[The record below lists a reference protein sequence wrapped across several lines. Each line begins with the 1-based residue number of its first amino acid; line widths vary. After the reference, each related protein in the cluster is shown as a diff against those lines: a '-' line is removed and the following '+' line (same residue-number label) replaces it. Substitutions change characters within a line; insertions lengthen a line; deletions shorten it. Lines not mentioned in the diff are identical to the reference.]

1 MEGLNISSQENYVN
15 EDINVVFTPNS
26 SITGYEYTVYKNNV
40 AIEKVTVSENK
51 PTNILLNET
60 GQYKIEIKT
69 YDLYNNEQLV
79 TSGYYNIDKESP
91 TIELNETVIDM
102 QVGDILKPLEG
113 IKAYDN
119 VDGDLISQV
128 RTNINDLDL
137 TTPGVKT
144 LTYTVSDQAGNTTS
158 KNLPINVAESTAN
171 ALFLVQ
177 LTIICILFIIAGLV
191 IFYYRSMKLEKR
203 LAKYSVEPL
212 KDNSLALFDN
222 FWAFY
227 YRQVTKISRLL
238 NKSSIFIKYSKHYN
252 KYVNI
257 LNKKYQSGTDFVASK
272 ILVSLIFV
280 LIAIFSKTIQYELL
294 SIYEVCFPLLIG
306 FFMPDIVYISK
317 YKIHRNRVEND
328 LLQAIIIMNNAFKSG
343 RSITQAIAL
352 VTTELD
358 GAISEEF
365 KKMHLEIS
373 FGLSIDVVFK
383 RFSERIKLEEVTY
396 LTASL
401 SILNKTGG
409 NIIKVFSS
417 IEKSLFDKKKLKLEL
432 ASLTG
437 SSKLII
443 YALFAVPILFV
454 IFVSIINP
462 GYFKVFYTTTLGGIV
477 LGIIIIMYIIYI
489 FVIQKIMKVRM
500 WDNASKK

>member
-1 MEGLNISSQENYVN
+1 
-15 EDINVVFTPNS
+15 
-26 SITGYEYTVYKNNV
+26 
-40 AIEKVTVSENK
+40 
-51 PTNILLNET
+51 
-60 GQYKIEIKT
+60 
-69 YDLYNNEQLV
+69 
-79 TSGYYNIDKESP
+79 
-91 TIELNETVIDM
+91 
-102 QVGDILKPLEG
+102 
-113 IKAYDN
+113 
-119 VDGDLISQV
+119 
-128 RTNINDLDL
+128 
-137 TTPGVKT
+137 
-144 LTYTVSDQAGNTTS
+144 
-158 KNLPINVAESTAN
+158 
-171 ALFLVQ
+171 
-177 LTIICILFIIAGLV
+177 
-191 IFYYRSMKLEKR
+191 
-203 LAKYSVEPL
+203 
-212 KDNSLALFDN
+212 
-222 FWAFY
+222 
-227 YRQVTKISRLL
+227 
-238 NKSSIFIKYSKHYN
+238 
-252 KYVNI
+252 
-257 LNKKYQSGTDFVASK
+257 
-272 ILVSLIFV
+272 
-280 LIAIFSKTIQYELL
+280 
-294 SIYEVCFPLLIG
+294 
-306 FFMPDIVYISK
+306 MPDIVYISK

-352 VTTELD
+352 VTMELD

-500 WDNASKK
+500 